1 MICHIMNL
9 TAKTLNFEI
18 LLENIA
24 QFTTALKLVTDDRRL
39 QTVVFTNTMFTP
51 TPTDTTTYFKF

>member
-9 TAKTLNFEI
+9 TAKALHFEI

-24 QFTTALKLVTDDRRL
+24 QFTTALKLVTDDRSL
-39 QTVVFTNTMFTP
+39 QTVVFTNTTFTP